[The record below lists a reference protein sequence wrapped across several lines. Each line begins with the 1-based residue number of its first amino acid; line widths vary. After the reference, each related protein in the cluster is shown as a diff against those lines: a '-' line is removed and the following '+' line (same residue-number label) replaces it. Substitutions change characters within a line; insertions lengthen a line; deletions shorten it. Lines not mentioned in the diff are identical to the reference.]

1 VPFSLLQTVGDIPL
15 AFVDVETTGA
25 SAGWGDRV
33 IEVGIARFE
42 GGRKIAEYQQL
53 VDPGRNVGPGIT
65 ALTGI
70 TNDMVR
76 GQPTFGDQMPAMLE
90 LLNGTA
96 ILGHNVRFDLSF
108 LTAEFR
114 RHMRQMETDLRGA
127 PVLDTGRIA
136 RRRFGRGGNGLQNL
150 SRRLGI
156 EPTTAHRAL
165 ADALTTAAVF
175 EKLIEPIGGWGL
187 ALVDA
192 YAAQGGPMGIASDRK
207 ASVLPLELEEAL
219 EHGGAVEMDYVDAA
233 NKRTTRVVRPLEI
246 RRFKGEMLLVAHCQL
261 RGDRRNFKVDRIVTL
276 KRVDA
281 SNGAEVG

>member
-1 VPFSLLQTVGDIPL
+1 
-15 AFVDVETTGA
+15 VDVETSGA
-25 SAGWGDRV
+25 SASWGDRV

-42 GGRKIAEYQQL
+42 AGRKVAEYQQL
-53 VDPGRNVGPGIT
+53 LDPGRGIGPGIT

-76 GQPTFGDQMPAMLE
+76 GQPTFGDQLPAMLD
-90 LLNGTA
+90 LLRGA
-96 ILGHNVRFDLSF
+96 VILGHNVRFDLSF

-114 RHMRQMETDLRGA
+114 RQMRRMADDLPGA
-127 PVLDTGRIA
+127 PVLDTVRIA

-156 EPTTAHRAL
+156 DPTTAHRAL

-175 EKLIEPIGGWGL
+175 EKLIEPIGGWRIS
-187 ALVDA
+187 LVDA
-192 YAAQGGPMGIASDRK
+192 FLAQGGPMGIESERK

-219 EHGGAVEMDYVDAA
+219 EHGGAVEMDYVDAG
-233 NKRTTRVVRPLEI
+233 NNRTTRVVRPLQI
-246 RRFKGEMLLVAHCQL
+246 RRFRGEMLLVAHCQL

-276 KRVDA
+276 RKVDTE
-281 SNGAEVG
+281 SDVGL